1 MDQPQNTIPATSAQ
15 PAPAAPAPASAA
27 AQMSLPVAQAAASPA
42 PASAPAAPEMPKAA
56 PVDAASK
63 ADVAALKAQLA
74 EMSKRAEESESF
86 KAKLAE
92 VFGLGGQK
100 VDPLEAATKQ
110 VQEST
115 ARIAA
120 LEDKVKK
127 AALVD
132 ALREHANDSHNA
144 SDLVGFLPKEA
155 LGVDVE
161 TGKLANEDGFK
172 SAIAQIRAGKP
183 YLFKQ
188 AQQQQAVPAQ
198 PAPGFAPPAQNGT
211 TAAAPAR
218 KLNAGFGFLGSKVV

>member
-1 MDQPQNTIPATSAQ
+1 
-15 PAPAAPAPASAA
+15 
-27 AQMSLPVAQAAASPA
+27 
-42 PASAPAAPEMPKAA
+42 MPKAA

-92 VFGLGGQK
+92 VFGIGGQK

-120 LEDKVKK
+120 LESRVKQ

-132 ALREHANDSHNA
+132 ALRQHAGDAHDA
-144 SDLVGFLPKEA
+144 KDLVGFLPAEA
-155 LGVDVE
+155 LGVDVDG
-161 TGKLANEDGFK
+161 GKLANEDGFK

-188 AQQQQAVPAQ
+188 AQQQQAMPAQ

-211 TAAAPAR
+211 ASAAPAR

>member
-1 MDQPQNTIPATSAQ
+1 MDQPQNTSPATSA
-15 PAPAAPAPASAA
+15 PAPAAVAPASAA
-27 AQMSLPVAQAAASPA
+27 AQMSLPVVQAPAAPA
-42 PASAPAAPEMPKAA
+42 PASAPAGPEMPKAA

-74 EMSKRAEESESF
+74 EMSKRAEESEAF

-92 VFGLGGQK
+92 VFGIGGQK

-110 VQEST
+110 LGDKD

-120 LEDKVKK
+120 LESRVKQ

-132 ALREHANDSHNA
+132 ALRQHANDAHDA
-144 SDLVGFLPKEA
+144 KDLVGFLPAEA
-155 LGVDVE
+155 LGVDVDG
-161 TGKLANEDGFK
+161 GKLANEDSFK

-188 AQQQQAVPAQ
+188 SQQAAPAQ
-198 PAPGFAPPAQNGT
+198 PAPGFAPPAQNG
-211 TAAAPAR
+211 AAPAAPAR